1 MSIPARIPV
10 AILGATGTVG
20 QRFIAR
26 LADHPW
32 FEVTRVFASARSAG
46 QPYKRAAGWLQPS
59 DMPKAVRNLE
69 VEATTPAALAQ
80 LASQGIAVVFS
91 ALGTDEALAFEPAAA
106 AGGATVFSN
115 ASAFRMHPSVPLVIP
130 EVNAEHLALALQQS
144 WPLDAAWETA
154 HAHSSHGAIITNPN
168 CSTVGLVMSLAPL
181 ARRFGL
187 RRVHV
192 VTLQALSGAGLVNGQ
207 PLSIGDTIVP
217 NIPGE
222 ADKLR
227 TEPHKLLGELV
238 DAVTVHTHA
247 TQPTHG
253 SAPHQASGAAPIH
266 ASKSSNQTSKSSSH
280 QATGD
285 SANPKGIAAL
295 HTQLEIEPATFQ
307 VSATTTRVPVSH
319 GHTLCVSVELERPAT
334 RAQLIEVWQ
343 TARAR
348 PQELKLPSAPLQP
361 IHFYEETDAPQ
372 PLHHR
377 NLEAGM
383 AIAIGQLE
391 REALFADRDDAASA
405 KGQAQTKPNTDP
417 ATHGW
422 KFITLS
428 HNLERGAAGGSIL
441 NAELWWATRPK

>member
-192 VTLQALSGAGLVNGQ
+192 VTLQALSGAGLVNGH
-207 PLSIGDTIVP
+207 PLSIGDTILP

-238 DAVTVHTHA
+238 DAVAVHTHA
-247 TQPTHG
+247 VKATHG
-253 SAPHQASGAAPIH
+253 AASNQASGAAPMT
-266 ASKSSNQTSKSSSH
+266 ASDRAADRQ
-280 QATGD
+280 
-285 SANPKGIAAL
+285 GIAAL
-295 HTQLEIEPATFQ
+295 HTQLEIDPATFQ

-334 RAQLIEVWQ
+334 RAQLVEAWQ

-361 IHFYEETDAPQ
+361 IHFFEATDAPQ

-391 REALFADRDDAASA
+391 REALFADRDAAVSTT
-405 KGQAQTKPNTDP
+405 GQTQTKPSADP

-428 HNLERGAAGGSIL
+428 HNLERGAAGCSIL